1 MPQKKP
7 SNFSPE
13 QQLHSLDAR
22 LVLSL
27 QRLSDML
34 KALQWEQARTLGLT
48 PLQLQILLFIG
59 YHPADLNKVA
69 HIATELQLS
78 RPTISDAV
86 ASLVSKG
93 LLDMQPDQRDRRSF
107 SMSPTGAGQD
117 MLQKAEE
124 YALPLTEVLEK
135 RPGFE
140 KSNLYQ
146 TLFAMIAGLMEK
158 ESGGLQR
165 MCYNCAHYQGNKKRQ
180 HSCLFLDKPLT
191 SAELQID
198 CMYHST
204 LS

>member
-1 MPQKKP
+1 MPTQKP

-13 QQLHSLDAR
+13 QQLHNLDAR
-22 LVLSL
+22 LILSL
-27 QRLSDML
+27 QRLSDIL
-34 KALQWEQARTLGLT
+34 KAMQWDQARTLGLT
-48 PLQLQILLFIG
+48 PLQLQILLFTG
-59 YHPADLNKVA
+59 YHPAELNKVA

-93 LLDMQPDQRDRRSF
+93 LLDMQPDKRDRRSF
-107 SMSPTGAGQD
+107 SMIPTPFGREI
-117 MLQKAEE
+117 LLKAEE
-124 YALPLTEVLEK
+124 YVTPLAEVIEK

-140 KSNLYQ
+140 KNNLYQ
-146 TLFAMIAGLMEK
+146 TIFAMIAGLMTK
-158 ESGGLQR
+158 DSGGLQR

-180 HSCLFLDKPLT
+180 HNCLFLKRSLA

>member
-1 MPQKKP
+1 MPQRKP

-59 YHPADLNKVA
+59 YHPAELNKVA

-93 LLDMQPDQRDRRSF
+93 LLEMQPDKRDRRSF
-107 SMSPTGAGQD
+107 SMLPTEVGRD
-117 MLQKAEE
+117 ILLKAEE

-135 RPGFE
+135 RPAFE
-140 KSNLYQ
+140 KNNLYQ
-146 TLFAMIAGLMEK
+146 TIFAMIAGLMNQ
-158 ESGGLQR
+158 ESGELQR
-165 MCYNCAHYQGNKKRQ
+165 MCYTCAHYQGNKKRQ
-180 HSCLFLDKPLT
+180 HNCLFLNKSLA

>member
-1 MPQKKP
+1 MSTQKR

-13 QQLHSLDAR
+13 QQLHNLDAR
-22 LVLSL
+22 LILSL
-27 QRLSDML
+27 QRLSDIL
-34 KALQWEQARTLGLT
+34 KAMQWEQARTLGLT
-48 PLQLQILLFIG
+48 PLQLQILLFTG
-59 YHPADLNKVA
+59 YHPAELNKVA

-93 LLDMQPDQRDRRSF
+93 LLDMQPDKRDRRSF
-107 SMSPTGAGQD
+107 SMVPTTSGREI
-117 MLQKAEE
+117 LLKAEE
-124 YALPLTEVLEK
+124 YATPLAEVIEK

-140 KSNLYQ
+140 KNNLYQ
-146 TLFAMIAGLMEK
+146 TIFAMIAGLMTK
-158 ESGGLQR
+158 DSGGLQR

-180 HSCLFLDKPLT
+180 HNCLFLNKTLA

>member
-1 MPQKKP
+1 MSQQKP
-7 SNFSPE
+7 SNFNPE

-34 KALQWEQARTLGLT
+34 KAMQWEQARFLGLT
-48 PLQLQILLFIG
+48 PLQLQILLFTG
-59 YHPADLNKVA
+59 NHPPELNKVA
-69 HIATELQLS
+69 HIATELHLS

-93 LLDMQPDQRDRRSF
+93 LLDMQPDKRDRRSF
-107 SMSPTGAGQD
+107 SMFPTESGKILLAQ
-117 MLQKAEE
+117 AEGYLE
-124 YALPLTEVLEK
+124 PLMEVLEK
-135 RPGFE
+135 RPAFE
-140 KSNLYQ
+140 KTNLYQ
-146 TLFAMIAGLMEK
+146 TIYAMIAGLMTK
-158 ESGGLQR
+158 DSGGLQR
-165 MCYNCAHYQGNKKRQ
+165 MCYTCAHYQGNKKRQ
-180 HSCLFLDKPLT
+180 HSCLFLNKTLA